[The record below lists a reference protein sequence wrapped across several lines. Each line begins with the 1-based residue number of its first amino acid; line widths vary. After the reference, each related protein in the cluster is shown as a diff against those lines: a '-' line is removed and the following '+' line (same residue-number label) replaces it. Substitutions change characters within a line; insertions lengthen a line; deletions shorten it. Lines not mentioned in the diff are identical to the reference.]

1 VNASQ
6 KTTMLFVTE
15 APFYKKD
22 GDSSTVARMWTTT
35 C

>member
-1 VNASQ
+1 
-6 KTTMLFVTE
+6 MLFVTE